1 MNLMSFC
8 MMFGTVTGAIAGAT
22 ASTRVRMDLFGVVT
36 CGTICALGG
45 GTLRD
50 LLLGH
55 ATPVFWVVDDGLCYL
70 YYALITSFL
79 TFFVTRV
86 RKLPMGTVRI
96 ADAFT
101 LALFTMIGT
110 EKALGLGSSAAV
122 AILMGLCTGVAGG
135 VLRDLATGNV
145 PYVFRPGELY
155 ATASFVG
162 ASCFILCLNI
172 GWSQNVSYFVG
183 LAIVFIVRMGA
194 IWGHWS
200 LPSYQPLFETLA
212 NEEVEMDEAPAP
224 PKRN

>member
-55 ATPVFWVVDDGLCYL
+55 ATPVFWVVEDGLSYL

-86 RKLPMGTVRI
+86 WKLPMGTVRI

-110 EKALGLGSSAAV
+110 EKALALGTSAAV

-162 ASCFILCLNI
+162 ASGFILCLNF
-172 GWSQNVSYFVG
+172 GLSQNMSYFIG

-212 NEEVEMDEAPAP
+212 NDEADVNETTCAA
-224 PKRN
+224 KKD

>member
-1 MNLMSFC
+1 MTLMSFC
-8 MMFGTVTGAIAGAT
+8 EMFGTVTGAIAGAT

-36 CGTICALGG
+36 CGTVCALGG

-50 LLLGH
+50 LLMGH
-55 ATPVFWVVDDGLCYL
+55 ATPVFWVADDGVHFL

-86 RKLPMGTVRI
+86 WRLPMGTVRI

-110 EKALGLGSSAAV
+110 EKAAGLGASAPV
-122 AILMGLCTGVAGG
+122 AILMGICTGVAGG

-155 ATASFVG
+155 ATASLVG
-162 ASCFILCLNI
+162 ASGFILCLRFGCSPNI
-172 GWSQNVSYFVG
+172 AYLVG
-183 LAIVFIVRMGA
+183 LLTGFIVRMGA
-194 IWGHWS
+194 IWWHWS
-200 LPSYQPLFETLA
+200 LPSYQPLFDVAEKTDD
-212 NEEVEMDEAPAP
+212 NDSES
-224 PKRN
+224 